1 MLFNIAWRSLRHRKV
16 TVLLTLFSIAVSV
29 MIVLSIEHIR
39 QQTKKSFTSTL
50 SSTDLIVGARAG
62 RINLLLYSVFR
73 IGNATNN
80 ISWES
85 YQAIRQ
91 QKGVSW
97 TIPLSLGDAHKS
109 YRVLGTTADYF
120 THYRYGQKQALL
132 FSKGKLFTGVYDA
145 VLGAE
150 TARKLNYQLG
160 DNIILSHGIADVSFT
175 QHDDKPFTVV
185 GILKSTGTPVDQTIH
200 ISLAGM
206 EAIHID
212 WQNGVPIHTANGSLK
227 ISAEDALKKDLT
239 PKNITAF
246 LLGLDNRMMTFRLQR
261 QINHYPKEAL
271 MAVLPGIAL
280 SELWQTMNLAEKVL
294 SLVASLVVV
303 SSLLGMITIILSTLQ
318 QRQQEIALLRA
329 IGASPWF
336 IFGLIEVEVFITTLG
351 GILVGLILLW
361 LGLLIAQPFIT
372 DYYGLFIDTV
382 PLTLSTLYYCGII
395 ILIALVMAC
404 IPAALAYRQALGKC
418 VGLN

>member
-1 MLFNIAWRSLRHRKV
+1 MLFNIAWHSLRHRKV

-39 QQTKKSFTSTL
+39 LETKRSFTSTL

-73 IGNATNN
+73 IGNPTNN

-85 YQAIRQ
+85 YQTISQ
-91 QKGVSW
+91 LKGVSW
-97 TIPLSLGDAHKS
+97 TIPISLGDAHQS
-109 YRVLGTTADYF
+109 YRVLGTTKDYF
-120 THYRYGQKQALL
+120 THYRYGQKQSLV
-132 FSKGKLFTGVYDA
+132 FTKGSVFTGVYEA
-145 VLGAE
+145 VLGSE
-150 TARKLNYQLG
+150 VARQLNYDLEK
-160 DNIILSHGIADVSFT
+160 NIILSHGIANVSFT

-185 GILKSTGTPVDQTIH
+185 GILKPTGTPVDQTIH

-212 WQNGVPIHTANGSLK
+212 WQNGVPIHTGNGSLK
-227 ISAEDALKKDLT
+227 ISAEEALKHDLT
-239 PKNITAF
+239 PKTITAF

-261 QINHYPKEAL
+261 QINNYSKEAL
-271 MAVLPGIAL
+271 MAILPGVAL

-303 SSLLGMITIILSTLQ
+303 SSLLGMITIILSTLR
-318 QRQQEIALLRA
+318 QRQREIAVLRA

-336 IFGLIEVEVFITTLG
+336 IFCLIEVEVFMTTFG
-351 GILVGLILLW
+351 GIL
-361 LGLLIAQPFIT
+361 LGLLLLWASLIIAQPFIT
-372 DYYGLFIDTV
+372 DYYGLFIDTL
-382 PLTLSTLYYCGII
+382 PFTLSTLTYCGII
-395 ILIALVMAC
+395 ILVALVLAF
-404 IPAALAYRQALGKC
+404 IPATLAYRQALGK
-418 VGLN
+418 GLELN